1 MGGFISG
8 REEGHADGG
17 AGVVFYDNHRDLF
30 CSADL
35 RIVVLKIRNSR

>member
-1 MGGFISG
+1 MEQFMSG
-8 REEGHADGG
+8 RWEGHADGG
-17 AGVVFYDNHRDLF
+17 VGAVFYDNHRDLF